1 MHSESLQIQ
10 RQAYKNSAPLCLMY
24 PALRSG
30 LILKFNLKC
39 AMRACRTLRKFKALR
54 KILNF
59 TAAQITRRFGL
70 GVYLKPAKLGG
81 KISTSPP

>member
-1 MHSESLQIQ
+1 
-10 RQAYKNSAPLCLMY
+10 MY

-30 LILKFNLKC
+30 WILNLICDVSRQLAARFVNLKRYAKFN
-39 AMRACRTLRKFKALR
+39 ALR

-70 GVYLKPAKLGG
+70 GVYLKPTKLGLKPTKLGG